1 MKIDLTNLPNNIPPA
16 FRSVLT
22 WRGRYL
28 VCWGGA
34 GSGKSVTVAK
44 KLVAR
49 ALVNG
54 RHRFACF
61 RKVRADAERS
71 IAPLFESIFREWGVP
86 FTKRERSFIVYTLP
100 GGARIMCGG
109 FDDPERV
116 KSMPDISGIWFEEAS
131 EFDRE
136 DFIQA
141 NLRMRGETPSYKQFA
156 LTFNPILRSNWL
168 FSEFFGGRPEIA
180 EANVSVAQ
188 GEYSGSPLLYHHSTY
203 RDNPYLD
210 AEYTQVLQ
218 GLAKGSATEFQ
229 VYEQGLWGSLA
240 GTVYYSYGAH
250 NLAPGLAYQ
259 DGVPLLWTHDFNIG
273 EGKPMSSLICQRVRR
288 VDDPKHPEQAREV
301 LHVLD
306 EIIIDSADT
315 HDAVTEFRN
324 RLPGRRDVTIYGD
337 AAGRARDTRS
347 KATDY
352 QILAEAGFPRQD
364 VPPANPPVR
373 ERHNQ
378 VNAMLRAADGTVSA
392 FIHPRCVTLIRGLE
406 SVTLKGGAQ
415 YIEVETREQHVTT
428 ALGYL
433 VTRLFPA
440 RRWVSSGQK
449 HWK

>member
-1 MKIDLTNLPNNIPPA
+1 MKIDLSNLPRNIPNA
-16 FRSVLT
+16 FLPILT
-22 WRGRYL
+22 WQGRYL

-34 GSGKSVTVAK
+34 GSGKSVSVAK
-44 KLVAR
+44 KIVAR

-54 RHRFACF
+54 RHKFACF

-86 FTKRERSFIVYTLP
+86 VVRREKSFISYQLP
-100 GGARIMCGG
+100 SGARILCGG

-131 EFDRE
+131 EFERQ

-141 NLRMRGETPSYKQFA
+141 NLRMRGDTPSYKQFA

-168 FSEFFGGRPEIA
+168 YGEFFAERPEVA
-180 EANVSVAQ
+180 EAKVEVAE

-218 GLAKGSATEFQ
+218 GLAKGSETEYT
-229 VYEQGLWGSLA
+229 VYERGLWAALA
-240 GTVYYSYGAH
+240 GTVYYAYGSH
-250 NLAPGLAYQ
+250 NVAPSIARQEGCT
-259 DGVPLLWTHDFNIG
+259 LLWSHDFNIG
-273 EGKPMSSLICQRVRR
+273 EGKPMSSIVA
-288 VDDPKHPEQAREV
+288 QAARQDGREV

-306 EIIIDSADT
+306 EIILDSADT
-315 HDAVTEFRN
+315 HDAVAEFRG
-324 RLPGRRDVTIYGD
+324 RFPGVRDVIVYGD

-352 QILAEAGFPRQD
+352 QILAQAGFAGQD
-364 VPPANPPVR
+364 VPLSNPPVR

-378 VNAMLRAADGTVSA
+378 VNAMLRAADGTVSIL
-392 FIHPRCVTLIRGLE
+392 IHPRCTTLIRGLE
-406 SVTLKGGAQ
+406 TVTLKAGAQ
-415 YIEVETREQHVTT
+415 YVEAETREQHVTT